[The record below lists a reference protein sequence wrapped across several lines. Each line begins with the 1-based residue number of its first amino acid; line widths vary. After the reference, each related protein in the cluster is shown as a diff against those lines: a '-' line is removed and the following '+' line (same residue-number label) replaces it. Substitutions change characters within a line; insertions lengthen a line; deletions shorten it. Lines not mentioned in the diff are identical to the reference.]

1 MKKGRIQSG
10 RMDGESDLLTRANP
24 VQKRAREK
32 QESILNS
39 AKDLILKL
47 GPDRFTLQEIADYIG
62 SPIGTIYRYYSGK
75 PAILRAIAQAHLDA
89 LRSDLETELGQYRE
103 KKTDEIQFQR
113 VIKKILELFERAYS
127 SDPVFQIVWSGSQAY
142 PALRELDLEDTKKNA
157 EIIADSIECFV
168 PKMKKQ
174 RLIELCIL
182 ICDSIGSAL
191 RLTSMMEEKE
201 KRGVLLQLRG
211 MITNHLY
218 MAYKSFGTEK

>member
-1 MKKGRIQSG
+1 ME
-10 RMDGESDLLTRANP
+10 GESVLLTRANP

-39 AKDLILKL
+39 ARELILKV

-75 PAILRAIAQAHLDA
+75 PAILRAIAQSHLEG
-89 LRSDLETELGQYRE
+89 LRSDLQNELAQYRE
-103 KKTDEIQFQR
+103 KNPDEIQFQR
-113 VIKKILELFERAYS
+113 VIKKILELFEKAYS

-142 PALRELDLEDTKKNA
+142 PALRELDLEDTKRNA
-157 EIIADSIECFV
+157 EIIVSSIECFV
-168 PKMKKQ
+168 PRMKKQ
-174 RLIELCIL
+174 RLMELCVL

-191 RLTSMMEEKE
+191 RLTSMMDEKE
-201 KRGVLLQLRG
+201 KRGVLSQLRG

-218 MAYKSFGTEK
+218 IAYKTFGPEE

>member
-1 MKKGRIQSG
+1 MKKERIEDG
-10 RMDGESDLLTRANP
+10 GMDGESVLLARAKP
-24 VQKRAREK
+24 VQKRARAK

-39 AKDLILKL
+39 ARELILKV

-75 PAILRAIAQAHLDA
+75 PAILRAIAQSYLET
-89 LRSDLETELGQYRE
+89 LRSDLERELRQYRE
-103 KKTDEIQFQR
+103 KNPDEIQFQR
-113 VIKKILELFERAYS
+113 VIKKILELFEKAYS
-127 SDPVFQIVWSGSQAY
+127 NDPVFQIVWSGSQAY
-142 PALRELDLEDTKKNA
+142 PTLRELDLEDTRKNA

-174 RLIELCIL
+174 RLMDLCIL
-182 ICDSIGSAL
+182 VCDSIGSAL

-218 MAYKSFGTEK
+218 MAYKSFGPD